1 MVVGEI
7 AVETDVV
14 VIGGGPGGYT
24 SAIRLGQLGKSVVL
38 VEKEQ
43 LGGVCLHSGCIPS
56 KALIHAAGLYDE
68 ARSASKLGLRLEP
81 GALSFNMSD
90 WQLWKSGIVGR
101 LGNGVAH
108 LCAANGV
115 TVVKGSA
122 VFLSDD
128 RVGVETESS
137 FETYKFK
144 QAVIATGSRPHLPAF
159 AAAGGS
165 RILTS
170 TGALESDSIP
180 EHLVIIGSGYIGI
193 ELGMAFAKLGCRV
206 TLIEREERILPLV
219 EGSLSA
225 EVKRRA
231 GKLGMVIKMGTEVR
245 AVIEHDDYAELRLE
259 SRQQVEDRV
268 LCDKVLVTVGRMPN
282 TEGLGLS
289 QAGVRI
295 DERGYVPVD
304 AECRTNVRHIFAIG
318 DITPGPALAHRA
330 ARQGTV
336 AAEVIG
342 GLPSAFDS
350 PYVPYV
356 IFSDPQI
363 AGVGLTRAEAE
374 RQGMKVKTGRFPF
387 RANGYAL
394 AAGKTDGFA
403 EVVIEEDSS
412 LLLGMHAVGADAG
425 SLIGQGVLA
434 LEMAARA
441 EDVAMTVHPHP
452 TLSEGWLE
460 AAAAALGHAIHI
472 VNERRLEDE

>member
-68 ARSASKLGLRLEP
+68 ARSASKLGLRMEP

-128 RVGVETESS
+128 RVGVETESG
-137 FETYKFK
+137 FETYKFT

-245 AVIEHDDYAELRLE
+245 AVIEHDDYVELRLE
-259 SRQQVEDRV
+259 SRQQGEESV

-304 AECRTNVRHIFAIG
+304 VECRTNVRHIFAIG

-394 AAGKTDGFA
+394 SAGKTDGFA

>member
-68 ARSASKLGLRLEP
+68 ARSASKLGLRMEP

-128 RVGVETESS
+128 RVGVETESG
-137 FETYKFK
+137 FETYKFT

-245 AVIEHDDYAELRLE
+245 AVIEHDDYVELRLE
-259 SRQQVEDRV
+259 SRQQGEESV

-394 AAGKTDGFA
+394 SAGKTDGFA

>member
-38 VEKEQ
+38 VEKEE

-68 ARSASKLGLRLEP
+68 ARSASKLGLRMEP

-101 LGNGVAH
+101 LGSGVAQ

-115 TVVKGSA
+115 AVVKGSA
-122 VFLSDD
+122 RFLSDD
-128 RVGVETESS
+128 RVGVETESGY
-137 FETYKFK
+137 ETYKFR
-144 QAVIATGSRPHLPAF
+144 QAVIATGSRPHLTEF

-193 ELGMAFAKLGCRV
+193 ELGMAFAKLGSRI

-219 EGSLSA
+219 EGSLAA

-231 GKLGMVIKMGTEVR
+231 GKLGMVIKTGTEVR
-245 AVIEHDDYAELRLE
+245 AVMEHDDHVELRLE
-259 SRQQVEDRV
+259 SRQQGEESV

-374 RQGMKVKTGRFPF
+374 RQGIKVKTGRFPF

-403 EVVIEEDSS
+403 EVVVEEDTG

>member
-68 ARSASKLGLRLEP
+68 ARSASKLGLRMEP

-128 RVGVETESS
+128 RVGVETESG

-170 TGALESDSIP
+170 MGALESDSIP

-245 AVIEHDDYAELRLE
+245 AVIEHDDYVELRLE
-259 SRQQVEDRV
+259 SRQQGEESV

>member
-68 ARSASKLGLRLEP
+68 SRSASKLGLRIEP

-115 TVVKGSA
+115 TVLKGSA

-128 RVGVETESS
+128 RVGVETESG

-245 AVIEHDDYAELRLE
+245 AVIEHDDYVELRLE
-259 SRQQVEDRV
+259 SRQQGEESV

>member
-68 ARSASKLGLRLEP
+68 ARSASKLGLRMES

-101 LGNGVAH
+101 LGNGVAQ

-128 RVGVETESS
+128 RVGVETEFG

-206 TLIEREERILPLV
+206 TLIECEERILPLV
-219 EGSLSA
+219 EGSLAA

-231 GKLGMVIKMGTEVR
+231 SKLGMVIMMGTEVR
-245 AVIEHDDYAELRLE
+245 AVIEHDDYVELRLE
-259 SRQQVEDRV
+259 SRQQGEESV

-394 AAGKTDGFA
+394 AAGKIDGFA
-403 EVVIEEDSS
+403 EVVAEEDTG

>member
-68 ARSASKLGLRLEP
+68 ARSASKLGLRMEP

-128 RVGVETESS
+128 RVGVETESG

-159 AAAGGS
+159 AAACGS

-170 TGALESDSIP
+170 TEALESDIMP
-180 EHLVIIGSGYIGI
+180 ERLAIIGSGYIGI

-219 EGSLSA
+219 EGSLAA

-245 AVIEHDDYAELRLE
+245 AVIEHDDYVELRLE
-259 SRQQVEDRV
+259 SRQQGEESV